1 MCAKTKID
9 FRLRRR
15 VDNYGEK
22 KCLSFGSHEISLL
35 EYSVER
41 AERNGRSWS
50 GDIKSLIREAQQKD
64 KELAAMR
71 ETIFGVSL

>member
-1 MCAKTKID
+1 M
-9 FRLRRR
+9 
-15 VDNYGEK
+15 
-22 KCLSFGSHEISLL
+22 
-35 EYSVER
+35 EYSVQR

-71 ETIFGVSL
+71 ETIYGASL